1 MRLSKIKKIKLSL
14 VAFVVASG
22 FFLAAAISQSVSAT
36 SDSAASS
43 SEVDCD
49 GRSAYGLSIRTAT
62 ERLQLIPGEEFHR
75 FVRVKNNGCEPITFR
90 VEARPLS
97 PGAEYRDDFQKQNQ
111 WTQISRYITFEQE
124 KYTLEIGETISV
136 PYTVTVPENTKIA
149 AGGQYAAIAFIG
161 DSQNV
166 EGVNMIPEVM
176 YKIVGWMTGEVVREY
191 SVTEQKIP
199 FWIRDGGELSTSFKV
214 ENKGNVDFN
223 AYGTVKVRGFFGNTV
238 YETPEGK
245 RTLISVFPETST
257 PSRSV
262 NWENARIGLFW
273 VTQTVEINGETHDKT
288 RLVWIAPIWLTIV
301 VLVGIAA
308 MIFLIV
314 FNIIRAK
321 KKKSEM
327 GVRRTK

>member
-1 MRLSKIKKIKLSL
+1 MKRTKIKKIKLSL

-22 FFLAAAISQSVSAT
+22 FFLAAAISQTVSAT
-36 SDSAASS
+36 SDSATSS
-43 SEVDCD
+43 SEVDCENKN
-49 GRSAYGLSIRTAT
+49 AYGLSIRTAT

-97 PGAEYRDDFQKQNQ
+97 PGAEYRDDFQTQNQ

-124 KYTLEIGETISV
+124 SYTLEIGETISV
-136 PYTVTVPENTKIA
+136 PYTVSVPENTKIA

-161 DSQNV
+161 ERQNV
-166 EGVNMIPEVM
+166 DGVAMIPEVM
-176 YKIVGWMTGEVVREY
+176 YKIVGWMSGEVVREY
-191 SVTEQKIP
+191 KITEQKIP
-199 FWIRDGGELSTSFKV
+199 FWIRDGGELTTSFKV
-214 ENKGNVDFN
+214 ENKGNVDSN
-223 AYGTVKVRGFFGNTV
+223 AYGSLTVRGIFGNKV

-257 PSRSV
+257 PSRNV
-262 NWENARIGLFW
+262 NWENAQIGLFW
-273 VTQTVEINGETHDKT
+273 VTQTVEINGDNHDKT

-308 MIFLIV
+308 LIFLIV
-314 FNIIRAK
+314 FNVIRAK
-321 KKKSEM
+321 KKKSGI